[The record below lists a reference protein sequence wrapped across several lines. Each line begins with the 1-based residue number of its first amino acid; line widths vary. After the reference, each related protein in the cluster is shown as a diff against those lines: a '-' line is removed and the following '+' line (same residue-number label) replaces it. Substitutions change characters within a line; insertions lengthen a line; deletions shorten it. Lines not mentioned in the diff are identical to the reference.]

1 MSLMEVV
8 LLFYLSVYIR
18 QSKICDT
25 LPTSKMELLV
35 AIGICKAICSRLMI
49 LYTQCCLMGFFI
61 CVSWLLVPL
70 RRGWFHLQTSE
81 MVLFVKITI
90 AKFVF
95 YWTMVSIAQFLPI
108 NLLFLCLFD
117 AESIS
122 LQVFPACC
130 RWFQFVAVRSCSF
143 QLSLH
148 FSMYGEKSTL
158 ICFRNILHPS
168 IGEGA
173 LLFHCVGSSRV
184 VSPWYYL
191 CYLFGN
197 GKLWN

>member
-1 MSLMEVV
+1 MEVV

-35 AIGICKAICSRLMI
+35 AIGICKVICSRLMI

-108 NLLFLCLFD
+108 NLLFFVSVRCWVHLVTSVSSL
-117 AESIS
+117 
-122 LQVFPACC
+122 LQVVPVRCSSFLLVPA
-130 RWFQFVAVRSCSF
+130 QSSF
-143 QLSLH
+143 
-148 FSMYGEKSTL
+148 
-158 ICFRNILHPS
+158 
-168 IGEGA
+168 
-173 LLFHCVGSSRV
+173 
-184 VSPWYYL
+184 
-191 CYLFGN
+191 
-197 GKLWN
+197 

>member
-35 AIGICKAICSRLMI
+35 AIGICKGICSRLMI
-49 LYTQCCLMGFFI
+49 LYTQCCLMGFFV
-61 CVSWLLVPL
+61 CVSWLLVPF

-108 NLLFLCLFD
+108 NLLFFVSVRCWVHLVTSVSSL
-117 AESIS
+117 
-122 LQVFPACC
+122 LQVVPVRCSSFLLVPA
-130 RWFQFVAVRSCSF
+130 QSSF
-143 QLSLH
+143 
-148 FSMYGEKSTL
+148 
-158 ICFRNILHPS
+158 
-168 IGEGA
+168 
-173 LLFHCVGSSRV
+173 
-184 VSPWYYL
+184 
-191 CYLFGN
+191 
-197 GKLWN
+197 

>member
-35 AIGICKAICSRLMI
+35 AIGICKVICSRLMI

-70 RRGWFHLQTSE
+70 CRGWFHLQTSE

-108 NLLFLCLFD
+108 NLLFFVSVRCWVHLVTSVSSL
-117 AESIS
+117 
-122 LQVFPACC
+122 LQVVPVRCSSFLLVPA
-130 RWFQFVAVRSCSF
+130 QSSF
-143 QLSLH
+143 
-148 FSMYGEKSTL
+148 
-158 ICFRNILHPS
+158 
-168 IGEGA
+168 
-173 LLFHCVGSSRV
+173 
-184 VSPWYYL
+184 
-191 CYLFGN
+191 
-197 GKLWN
+197 

>member
-25 LPTSKMELLV
+25 LPTSKMEFLV

-108 NLLFLCLFD
+108 NLLFFVSVRCWVHLVTSVSSL
-117 AESIS
+117 
-122 LQVFPACC
+122 LQVVPVRCSSFLLVPA
-130 RWFQFVAVRSCSF
+130 QSSF
-143 QLSLH
+143 
-148 FSMYGEKSTL
+148 
-158 ICFRNILHPS
+158 
-168 IGEGA
+168 
-173 LLFHCVGSSRV
+173 
-184 VSPWYYL
+184 
-191 CYLFGN
+191 
-197 GKLWN
+197 

>member
-18 QSKICDT
+18 QSKIRDT

-35 AIGICKAICSRLMI
+35 TIGICKVICSRLMI

-90 AKFVF
+90 AKVVF
-95 YWTMVSIAQFLPI
+95 YWTMVLIAQFLPV
-108 NLLFLCLFD
+108 NLLFFVSVRCWVHLVT
-117 AESIS
+117 SIS
-122 LQVFPACC
+122 SLLQVDPVHCSSVLLVPA
-130 RWFQFVAVRSCSF
+130 QSSF
-143 QLSLH
+143 
-148 FSMYGEKSTL
+148 
-158 ICFRNILHPS
+158 
-168 IGEGA
+168 
-173 LLFHCVGSSRV
+173 
-184 VSPWYYL
+184 
-191 CYLFGN
+191 
-197 GKLWN
+197 

>member
-25 LPTSKMELLV
+25 LSTSKMELLV
-35 AIGICKAICSRLMI
+35 AIGICKVICSRLMI
-49 LYTQCCLMGFFI
+49 LYTQYCLMGFFV
-61 CVSWLLVPL
+61 CVSWLLVPF

-108 NLLFLCLFD
+108 NLLFFVSVRCWVHLVTSVSSL
-117 AESIS
+117 
-122 LQVFPACC
+122 LQVVPVRCSSFLLVPA
-130 RWFQFVAVRSCSF
+130 QSSF
-143 QLSLH
+143 
-148 FSMYGEKSTL
+148 
-158 ICFRNILHPS
+158 
-168 IGEGA
+168 
-173 LLFHCVGSSRV
+173 
-184 VSPWYYL
+184 
-191 CYLFGN
+191 
-197 GKLWN
+197 

>member
-108 NLLFLCLFD
+108 NLLFFVSVRCWVHLVTSVSSL
-117 AESIS
+117 
-122 LQVFPACC
+122 LQVVPVRCSSFLLVPA
-130 RWFQFVAVRSCSF
+130 QSSF
-143 QLSLH
+143 
-148 FSMYGEKSTL
+148 
-158 ICFRNILHPS
+158 
-168 IGEGA
+168 
-173 LLFHCVGSSRV
+173 
-184 VSPWYYL
+184 
-191 CYLFGN
+191 
-197 GKLWN
+197 

>member
-25 LPTSKMELLV
+25 LSTSKMELLV
-35 AIGICKAICSRLMI
+35 AIGICKVICSRLMI
-49 LYTQCCLMGFFI
+49 LYTQYCLMGFFV
-61 CVSWLLVPL
+61 CVSWLLVPF

-108 NLLFLCLFD
+108 NLLFFVSVRCWVHLVTSVFSL
-117 AESIS
+117 
-122 LQVFPACC
+122 LQVVPVRCSSFLLVPA
-130 RWFQFVAVRSCSF
+130 QSSF
-143 QLSLH
+143 
-148 FSMYGEKSTL
+148 
-158 ICFRNILHPS
+158 
-168 IGEGA
+168 
-173 LLFHCVGSSRV
+173 
-184 VSPWYYL
+184 
-191 CYLFGN
+191 
-197 GKLWN
+197 

>member
-35 AIGICKAICSRLMI
+35 AIGICKVICSRLMI

-108 NLLFLCLFD
+108 NLLFFVSVRCWVHLVTSVSSL
-117 AESIS
+117 
-122 LQVFPACC
+122 LQVVPVRCSSFLLVPA
-130 RWFQFVAVRSCSF
+130 QSSF
-143 QLSLH
+143 
-148 FSMYGEKSTL
+148 
-158 ICFRNILHPS
+158 
-168 IGEGA
+168 
-173 LLFHCVGSSRV
+173 
-184 VSPWYYL
+184 
-191 CYLFGN
+191 
-197 GKLWN
+197 

>member
-35 AIGICKAICSRLMI
+35 AIGICKVICSRLMT

-61 CVSWLLVPL
+61 CVSWLLVPFC
-70 RRGWFHLQTSE
+70 RGWFHLQTSE

-108 NLLFLCLFD
+108 NLLFFVSVRCWVHLVTSVSSL
-117 AESIS
+117 
-122 LQVFPACC
+122 LQVVPVRCSSFLLVPA
-130 RWFQFVAVRSCSF
+130 QSSF
-143 QLSLH
+143 
-148 FSMYGEKSTL
+148 
-158 ICFRNILHPS
+158 
-168 IGEGA
+168 
-173 LLFHCVGSSRV
+173 
-184 VSPWYYL
+184 
-191 CYLFGN
+191 
-197 GKLWN
+197 

>member
-35 AIGICKAICSRLMI
+35 AIGICKVICSRLMI

-61 CVSWLLVPL
+61 CVSWLLIPL

-108 NLLFLCLFD
+108 NLLFFVSVRCWVHLVTSVSSL
-117 AESIS
+117 
-122 LQVFPACC
+122 LQVVPVRCSSFLLVPA
-130 RWFQFVAVRSCSF
+130 QSSF
-143 QLSLH
+143 
-148 FSMYGEKSTL
+148 
-158 ICFRNILHPS
+158 
-168 IGEGA
+168 
-173 LLFHCVGSSRV
+173 
-184 VSPWYYL
+184 
-191 CYLFGN
+191 
-197 GKLWN
+197 

>member
-90 AKFVF
+90 AKVVF
-95 YWTMVSIAQFLPI
+95 YWTMVLIAQFLPI
-108 NLLFLCLFD
+108 SLLFFVSVRCWVHLVASVSSL
-117 AESIS
+117 
-122 LQVFPACC
+122 LQVVPVRCSSFLLVPA
-130 RWFQFVAVRSCSF
+130 QSSF
-143 QLSLH
+143 
-148 FSMYGEKSTL
+148 
-158 ICFRNILHPS
+158 
-168 IGEGA
+168 
-173 LLFHCVGSSRV
+173 
-184 VSPWYYL
+184 
-191 CYLFGN
+191 
-197 GKLWN
+197 